1 MKKAAKGDPTA
12 IAELAGYMQKAQE
25 YQSKLKDAKGEM
37 SAAQWAE
44 FNKINAKLH
53 SRSLHIHRNTHLSAF
68 SEVVAYSYYHRP
80 SNQDIVRPALSDWQT
95 TCV

>member
-25 YQSKLKDAKGEM
+25 YQSKLEDAKGEM

-44 FNKINAKLH
+44 FNKINAKF
-53 SRSLHIHRNTHLSAF
+53 IKAM
-68 SEVVAYSYYHRP
+68 SEA
-80 SNQDIVRPALSDWQT
+80 NE
-95 TCV
+95 

>member
-37 SAAQWAE
+37 SAALWAE

-68 SEVVAYSYYHRP
+68 SEAVAYSYYHIP
-80 SNQDIVRPALSDWQT
+80 SNQDIVRPVLSDWQT

>member
-25 YQSKLKDAKGEM
+25 YQSKLEDAKGEM

-44 FNKINAKLH
+44 YNKINAKLH

-80 SNQDIVRPALSDWQT
+80 SNQDIVRSALTDRQT
-95 TCV
+95 ACV

>member
-25 YQSKLKDAKGEM
+25 YQSKLEDAKGEM

-68 SEVVAYSYYHRP
+68 SEAVAYSYYHRP
-80 SNQDIVRPALSDWQT
+80 SNQDIVRPALSDRQT
-95 TCV
+95 ACV

>member
-25 YQSKLKDAKGEM
+25 YQSKLEDAKGEM

>member
-1 MKKAAKGDPTA
+1 VKKAAKGDPTA

-25 YQSKLKDAKGEM
+25 YQPKLEDAKGEM

-53 SRSLHIHRNTHLSAF
+53 SRSLHIHRNTYLSAF
-68 SEVVAYSYYHRP
+68 SEAVAYNYYHRS
-80 SNQDIVRPALSDWQT
+80 SNQDIVQPALSNRQT
-95 TCV
+95 ACA